1 MMIEGGARGTVP
13 NLIEHVIYTEPRCRA
28 AYRRPGQT

>member
-1 MMIEGGARGTVP
+1 MMIEGRTRGMVP
-13 NLIEHVIYTEPRCRA
+13 NLIDNVIYTEPRCRA